1 MRTIILVLAWITPAA
16 IAGALG
22 RSGIWGTGSAFLDYL
37 IPFPVAGGIFHLP
50 SFAVAA
56 AIILSSRNLP
66 APLIRYL
73 PLAAFA
79 VFAGALALQ
88 LDLERFNSW
97 LFTDYGLYGSP
108 FRFDENPLYLFVST
122 DALWVGIYALLA
134 GHSAPIRLWLML
146 PVIPAAVVGLS
157 ALRYQSG
164 EPVFKIG
171 GGMRGTMRGNE
182 MRMVYTSAS
191 YDEVL
196 FRDWFE
202 QASSFSRPWTNP
214 NAEHVAVYFVGSM
227 QMLDFREFDEIGS
240 DNTVATICLYEED
253 RSVDYHGGYY
263 DCFADRSTV
272 AEALAALRAR
282 EATGLGDDIDAWY
295 SLVRFCD
302 DVEFSVAA
310 PSDVE
315 REQICRGMVLG
326 FAESLRRFVAEYGE
340 ASAQVSFVRS
350 EAASRGL
357 GAE

>member
-196 FRDWFE
+196 FRDLFE